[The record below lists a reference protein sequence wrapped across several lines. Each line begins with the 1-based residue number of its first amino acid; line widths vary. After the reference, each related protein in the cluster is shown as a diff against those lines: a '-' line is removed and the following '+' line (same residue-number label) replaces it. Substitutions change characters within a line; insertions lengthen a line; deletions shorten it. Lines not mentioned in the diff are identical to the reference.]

1 MTLKIPVL
9 LIIGVFTFE
18 SGAQSLPEV
27 ARQERQRQKQIVSK
41 YVFTNADMT
50 LAPATTAPGPEAALA
65 APAGEETPAPTSG
78 GRTEEE
84 WRAEFERLRTAVP
97 RAEERVALLELQLN
111 EMNRQLLN
119 QNDMYNREG
128 QLLPLIQSASEELE
142 VARNRVTSAEQA
154 VVDLQNELRRS
165 GAPAGWG
172 RRQ

>member
-1 MTLKIPVL
+1 M
-9 LIIGVFTFE
+9 
-18 SGAQSLPEV
+18 
-27 ARQERQRQKQIVSK
+27 
-41 YVFTNADMT
+41 
-50 LAPATTAPGPEAALA
+50 PG
-65 APAGEETPAPTSG
+65 PAPTSG

-119 QNDMYNREG
+119 QGDMYNREG

-142 VARNRVTSAEQA
+142 VARDRVTSAEQA